1 MQENVLKWIGGK
13 HTLGEW
19 LIKRMPPHST
29 YVEVFMG
36 GGNIFLQKP
45 LAKVNVVNDLN
56 GNLVNMYKVIN
67 HEVKKELLKHKFDN
81 VLYDRNMFEFFLEL
95 YKTNNISY
103 LMKNDVERAFI
114 YIYLNRTSFNG
125 MMQSYARRDDPT
137 VLYTLDS
144 IIEKMYKKFQAGRT
158 VIEKLPF
165 EELLAEMNWGNNPPT
180 VTQLK
185 YDRQDVFIYLDPP
198 YWVTTE
204 AQGASYYEKV
214 MKQSEHTLLKDIMIK
229 HKRAKFM
236 ISYDDHPAVRMLYKL
251 PREGENVL
259 SDYEGIRA
267 VLTPETHQSSGSLT
281 EGDAIFKRELVI
293 TNYDTTITGTM
304 FE

>member
-19 LIKRMPPHST
+19 LIKRMPPHSF
-29 YVEVFMG
+29 YLEVFMG

-45 LAKVNVVNDLN
+45 LAKTNVINDLN
-56 GNLVNMYKVIN
+56 RNLVNMYKVITDPL
-67 HEVKKELLKHKFDN
+67 KKEILKQKFNN
-81 VLYDRNMFEFFLEL
+81 VLYDRNMFEYFLNL
-95 YKTNNISY
+95 YKNDNIRY
-103 LMKNDVERAFI
+103 MKEDPITKAFI

-144 IIEKMYKKFQAGRT
+144 IIEKMFNKFQAGRT
-158 VIEKLPF
+158 VIENLPF
-165 EELLAEMNWGNNPPT
+165 EELLAEMNWSNNPAT
-180 VTQLK
+180 ISQLK
-185 YDRQDVFIYLDPP
+185 YDRGDVFIYLDPP

-204 AQGASYYEKV
+204 AQGSSYYEKV
-214 MKQSEHTLLKDIMIK
+214 MKQSEHTLLRDIMIK

-259 SDYEGIRA
+259 SEFEGVRA

-293 TNYDTTITGTM
+293 TNYDTTITGTI